1 MRTVPNDPSERAV
14 TSTGQ
19 EEDVALAVRAAR
31 GDSAAFALLYDRHVE
46 AVYRYVYYRVRDD
59 AEAEDLTSDVFMKA
73 LRAMPRYEPRQAFLA
88 WLYRIA
94 RNAVIDHVRR
104 GGRQVSYE
112 DALAH
117 PEVHDVVEPDAE
129 LLAMSDSATLRGA
142 LAKLT
147 PLQQEVIVLR
157 FLEGFSTLEIAKLIG
172 KREGTVRGIQFRAIG
187 ALRQLIPSREAL

>member
-1 MRTVPNDPSERAV
+1 MTPNDPQKPAV

-19 EEDVALAVRAAR
+19 EEDAALAVRASR
-31 GDSAAFALLYDRHVE
+31 GDVAAFGLLYDKHVD

-73 LRAMPRYEPRQAFLA
+73 LRAIPKYEPRQAFLA

-94 RNAVIDHVRR
+94 RNAVIDKVRR
-104 GGRQVSYE
+104 RGRQVSYE

-117 PEVHDVVEPDAE
+117 PDAHQVVEPDTE
-129 LLAMSDSATLRGA
+129 LLALSDKITLRNA
-142 LAKLT
+142 LAQLT

-187 ALRQLIPSREAL
+187 ALRQLIPSREALG